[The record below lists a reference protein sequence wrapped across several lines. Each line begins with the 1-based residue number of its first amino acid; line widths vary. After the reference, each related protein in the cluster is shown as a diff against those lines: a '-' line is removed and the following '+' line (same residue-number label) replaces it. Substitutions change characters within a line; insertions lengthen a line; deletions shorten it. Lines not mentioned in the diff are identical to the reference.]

1 MTNSHRRKVPVLMG
15 IVSLVA
21 VMAIVFSGGEA
32 ASAAGL
38 TATTSVSDTVPTDAD
53 ALFIYLQEGGY
64 KEFAHEEER
73 HTSTGPHP
81 DPQVRESHTV
91 IAFFNSVLDAS
102 LKAGNEAHPEGSAAV
117 KEFYNDAGEPTG
129 WAVTVKTQ
137 AESATGQGW
146 YWYEVTS
153 VTDGSS
159 PVAAGN
165 GVALCWGCHASG
177 NDFVMS
183 RYPAED

>member
-1 MTNSHRRKVPVLMG
+1 MTTSQRKRVPMVMG
-15 IVSLVA
+15 IG
-21 VMAIVFSGGEA
+21 AIVALLALVFPRGEP
-32 ASAAGL
+32 ASAAGFDAA
-38 TATTSVSDTVPTDAD
+38 TAVSDTVPTDAD
-53 ALFIYLQEGGY
+53 ALYVYLQAGGY

-91 IAFFNSVLDAS
+91 IAFFNSALDAS
-102 LKAGNEAHPEGSAAV
+102 LKAGNETHPEGSAAV
-117 KEFYNDAGEPTG
+117 KEFYDADGERTG
-129 WAVTVKTQ
+129 WAVSVKTQ

-177 NDFVMS
+177 NDFVLS
-183 RYPAED
+183 RYPAGD

>member
-1 MTNSHRRKVPVLMG
+1 MTTSPRRRVPVLLG
-15 IVSLVA
+15 IAALAA
-21 VMAIVFSGGEA
+21 VMALTLARGEA
-32 ASAAGL
+32 ESAPSQLGMI
-38 TATTSVSDTVPTDAD
+38 SVSDTVPTDAD
-53 ALFIYLQEGGY
+53 ALFVYLQEGGY
-64 KEFAHEEER
+64 KDFAHEEER

-91 IAFFNSVLDAS
+91 IAFFNSALDAS

-117 KEFYNDAGEPTG
+117 KEFYDADGERTG

-177 NDFVMS
+177 NDFVLS

>member
-1 MTNSHRRKVPVLMG
+1 MTTSRRRRVPALLG
-15 IVSLVA
+15 IVALA
-21 VMAIVFSGGEA
+21 AAMALTLALGEA
-32 ASAAGL
+32 ESAPSQLGM
-38 TATTSVSDTVPTDAD
+38 TWVSDTVPTDAD
-53 ALFIYLQEGGY
+53 ALFVYLQEGGY

-91 IAFFNSVLDAS
+91 IAFFNSALDAS

-117 KEFYNDAGEPTG
+117 KEFYDANGDLSG
-129 WAVTVKTQ
+129 WAVSVKTQ

-165 GVALCWGCHASG
+165 GVALCWGCHGSG
-177 NDFVMS
+177 NDFVLS
-183 RYPAED
+183 RYPAGD

>member
-1 MTNSHRRKVPVLMG
+1 MTSSPKLRVPMVAG
-15 IVSLVA
+15 LVA
-21 VMAIVFSGGEA
+21 FAAVLAVVMARSDT
-32 ASAAGL
+32 ASAAGF
-38 TATTSVSDTVPTDAD
+38 AGPIAVSDTVPTDAD
-53 ALFIYLQEGGY
+53 ALFTYLQEGGY

-81 DPQVRESHTV
+81 DPQVRETHTV
-91 IAFFNSVLDAS
+91 IAFFNSGLDAS
-102 LKAGNEAHPEGSAAV
+102 LKSGNGEHPEGSAAV
-117 KEFYNDAGEPTG
+117 KEFYDANGDLSG
-129 WAVTVKTQ
+129 WAVSVKTQ

-177 NDFVMS
+177 NDFVLS
-183 RYPAED
+183 RYP

>member
-1 MTNSHRRKVPVLMG
+1 MTTSQRKRVPMVMG
-15 IVSLVA
+15 IAAIVA
-21 VMAIVFSGGEA
+21 VLAMAFGRGEP
-32 ASAAGL
+32 ASAAGFSGP
-38 TATTSVSDTVPTDAD
+38 TAVSDTVPTDAD
-53 ALFIYLQEGGY
+53 ALFTYLQEGRY
-64 KEFAHEEER
+64 KDFAHEAER

-81 DPQVRESHTV
+81 DPQVRETHTV
-91 IAFFNSVLDAS
+91 IAFFTSVLDAS

-117 KEFYNDAGEPTG
+117 KEFYDANGDLSG
-129 WAVTVKTQ
+129 WAVSVKTQ

-177 NDFVMS
+177 NDFVLS
-183 RYPAED
+183 RYPPAD

>member
-1 MTNSHRRKVPVLMG
+1 MRTSDRSRAPVVLG
-15 IVSLVA
+15 IVAIIAVLAV
-21 VMAIVFSGGEA
+21 VMARTDTV
-32 ASAAGL
+32 SAAGF
-38 TATTSVSDTVPTDAD
+38 AGPAAVSDTVPTDAD
-53 ALFIYLQEGGY
+53 ALFTYLQEGRY

-81 DPQVRESHTV
+81 DPQVRETHTV
-91 IAFFNSVLDAS
+91 IAFFNSGLDAS

-117 KEFYNDAGEPTG
+117 KEFYNADGELSG
-129 WAVTVKTQ
+129 WAVSVKTQ

-177 NDFVMS
+177 NDFVLS
-183 RYPAED
+183 LYP

>member
-1 MTNSHRRKVPVLMG
+1 MTTSHRRRVPVLLG
-15 IVSLVA
+15 VVA
-21 VMAIVFSGGEA
+21 LGALLAFMLAPDRA
-32 ASAAGL
+32 ASAPSDVSI
-38 TATTSVSDTVPTDAD
+38 TTVSDTVPTDAD
-53 ALFIYLQEGGY
+53 ALFVYLQEGGY

-81 DPQVRESHTV
+81 DPQVRETHTV
-91 IAFFNSVLDAS
+91 IAFFNSGLDAS

-117 KEFYNDAGEPTG
+117 KEFYDADGELSG
-129 WAVTVKTQ
+129 WAVSVKTQ

-177 NDFVMS
+177 NDFVLS
-183 RYPAED
+183 RYPAGD

>member
-1 MTNSHRRKVPVLMG
+1 MTTSPRRRVPVLLG
-15 IVSLVA
+15 IVALAA
-21 VMAIVFSGGEA
+21 VMAITAALGEA
-32 ASAAGL
+32 DSAPSQLGMI
-38 TATTSVSDTVPTDAD
+38 SVSDTVPTDAD
-53 ALFIYLQEGGY
+53 ALFVYLQEGRY

-91 IAFFNSVLDAS
+91 IAFFNSALDAS

-117 KEFYNDAGEPTG
+117 KEFYDADGERTG
-129 WAVTVKTQ
+129 WAVSVKTQ

-177 NDFVMS
+177 NDFVLS
-183 RYPAED
+183 RYPPAD

>member
-1 MTNSHRRKVPVLMG
+1 MTNLHKRKVPVLMG
-15 IVSLVA
+15 ILALVA
-21 VMAIVFSGGEA
+21 VMAITLALGEA
-32 ASAAGL
+32 GSAPSQLGMI
-38 TATTSVSDTVPTDAD
+38 SVSDTVPTDAD
-53 ALFIYLQEGGY
+53 ALFVYLQEGGY
-64 KEFAHEEER
+64 QEFAHEEER
-73 HTSTGPHP
+73 HTSMGPHP

-91 IAFFNSVLDAS
+91 IAFFNSALDAS
-102 LKAGNEAHPEGSAAV
+102 LQAGNEAHPEGSAAV
-117 KEFYNDAGEPTG
+117 KEFYDADGERTG
-129 WAVTVKTQ
+129 WAVSVKTQ

-165 GVALCWGCHASG
+165 GVALCWGCHSSG
-177 NDFVMS
+177 NDFVLS

>member
-21 VMAIVFSGGEA
+21 VMAVVFSGREV

-38 TATTSVSDTVPTDAD
+38 TAMTSVSDTVPTDAD
-53 ALFIYLQEGGY
+53 ALFVYLQEGGY

-91 IAFFNSVLDAS
+91 IAFFNSALDAS

-117 KEFYNDAGEPTG
+117 KEFYDADGECTG
-129 WAVTVKTQ
+129 WAVSVKTQ

-177 NDFVMS
+177 NDFVLS